1 MKQVKWKLSLII
13 GTVLLA
19 FIFFLPDTPVFKYM
33 PQWWKE
39 NMPNRGIAL
48 GLDLKGGVHL
58 VFEVEGERAV
68 EITTERIAQR
78 IKDIL

>member
-1 MKQVKWKLSLII
+1 MKQVKWKLGLII

-19 FIFFLPDTPVFKYM
+19 IIFFLPNTPLFKYM

-58 VFEVEGERAV
+58 VFEVQG
-68 EITTERIAQR
+68 
-78 IKDIL
+78 